1 MITIIIRFLKR
12 IFAPIMNNFKGFRSI
27 LLNSNSLI
35 KGFYLKNNKVI
46 NIILYTLLGYMSY
59 YFVYDLN
66 ISNAIQIFIF
76 TIFSFAISMY
86 ISDNFNFSNNI
97 FIKILQKIVFK
108 IIKFA
113 LIIFI
118 FYLFDISILNT
129 IYCNYESDDEVNN
142 NDEDDATTKTE
153 DKDVVKA
160 STSTENKDK
169 VEASTSTKEKDVVH
183 ITSSKE
189 EGDEEYYKFKIKNII
204 LKNESIND
212 LFILPFLHKKTPNW
226 LIIIIILAI
235 LILYQNPFNVVDYI
249 LNIKK
254 SYVLIFFII
263 AQFTLCI
270 EYLIYL
276 FLINILYHNKIILS
290 NNLPKFIN
298 NKLLHFNNL
307 SKYEKDILFKDY
319 KLMIK
324 VYLSIILFEVIVIC
338 LGLI

>member
-35 KGFYLKNNKVI
+35 KGFYLNNNKVI
-46 NIILYTLLGYMSY
+46 NIIYYTLLGYMSY

-212 LFILPFLHKKTPNW
+212 LFILPFLHKKTP
-226 LIIIIILAI
+226 
-235 LILYQNPFNVVDYI
+235 PF
-249 LNIKK
+249 
-254 SYVLIFFII
+254 
-263 AQFTLCI
+263 
-270 EYLIYL
+270 
-276 FLINILYHNKIILS
+276 
-290 NNLPKFIN
+290 
-298 NKLLHFNNL
+298 
-307 SKYEKDILFKDY
+307 
-319 KLMIK
+319 
-324 VYLSIILFEVIVIC
+324 
-338 LGLI
+338 GG

>member
-66 ISNAIQIFIF
+66 ISNAIQISIF

-189 EGDEEYYKFKIKNII
+189 EGDEEYYKFKIR
-204 LKNESIND
+204 
-212 LFILPFLHKKTPNW
+212 
-226 LIIIIILAI
+226 
-235 LILYQNPFNVVDYI
+235 V
-249 LNIKK
+249 
-254 SYVLIFFII
+254 
-263 AQFTLCI
+263 
-270 EYLIYL
+270 
-276 FLINILYHNKIILS
+276 
-290 NNLPKFIN
+290 
-298 NKLLHFNNL
+298 
-307 SKYEKDILFKDY
+307 
-319 KLMIK
+319 
-324 VYLSIILFEVIVIC
+324 
-338 LGLI
+338 